1 MSVDSG
7 DKEKKHFSDVN
18 PVSESLD
25 TALGQLN
32 LEGLDR
38 NLKTNPAANPNQSQ
52 STQQNGSQVT
62 NQNSEEASNSGH
74 GGGAVS
80 GSDLNGENGG
90 TDPNMVPQS
99 HMFPPHP
106 QMIGMG
112 FIPFSQMMP
121 IPHQAGFFPP
131 SDFKDAAQGPP
142 PHAPPMG
149 VATPPAPPAAAT
161 AAAAASPVPTPMAA
175 TAPTATPVHP
185 AAGPIL
191 FNNTNDASVFAA
203 PAALTP
209 SFATGA
215 HVNAPAPIDPLWSG
229 PPMGTGSAA
238 ADPVSSSTVEDSAA
252 LEDGLPQK
260 AVGAANLSFRRQT
273 FNALSPNDLVG
284 STSNDS
290 GLSTAESV
298 MGNSAQKSV
307 AAPAA
312 TRRQSVHMDKMF
324 GSKADDNVAITE
336 DNSNNGEGD
345 QGSKTFAAAYPYGGP
360 LLQPNPILSGHHPPG
375 SAHAFG
381 IPSPFPAGYGFTSP
395 FQSFSPVLGPA
406 NTPMQAH
413 SSIAMAHSPLQG
425 APMSAD
431 PTVNPLMV
439 AGAADPDGKRGEH
452 YGVHGDSAATAMQPP
467 QTLPMGLHQQG
478 GTPPPWMYGGHP
490 FGMVPHPHTVPQ
502 KPPHVM
508 GLNPGMAASNNG
520 HHQGRRHAN
529 NRGGKS
535 AHLGNGKNRHN
546 RNYYYGNSNYHEN
559 HQRKLEENSRYA
571 NATLD
576 QFIGNIYS
584 LCKDQ
589 HGCRFLQ
596 MQLDILGPEAA
607 DAIYDET
614 RDYTVELMTDSFGN
628 YLVQKLLEKVTVDQR
643 IALARIAAPHFVRIA
658 SNPHGTRALQKL
670 VECVSTE
677 EEAQIVINS
686 LNGSIVDLSKD
697 LNGNHIVQKCLQKL
711 EPKDVQFIFE
721 AACQHCTEIATH
733 RHGCCVLQR
742 CLDHGSKA
750 QCQAL
755 CDILLKHVDH
765 LTLDPFG
772 NYVVQYIITKEVE
785 QDSYDY
791 TYKVV
796 HLLKPKVIELSL
808 HKFGSNV
815 IEKIIRTR
823 VVSETMILEILN
835 NRGETDVSAL
845 LNDGYGNYVLQ
856 TALDVSHGNNEYL
869 YKRLSDIVRPMM
881 VGSIKNTPHG
891 RRIMG
896 ILQME

>member
-1 MSVDSG
+1 MSIDAG

-18 PVSESLD
+18 PIVGGNLD

-32 LEGLDR
+32 LEGLDH
-38 NLKTNPAANPNQSQ
+38 NLKANSIASPNHKQTIQQSDSQIPSQNHEGASAAENDSDAISGNDP
-52 STQQNGSQVT
+52 
-62 NQNSEEASNSGH
+62 NSE
-74 GGGAVS
+74 
-80 GSDLNGENGG
+80 SDKV
-90 TDPNMVPQS
+90 DPNITAPS
-99 HMFPPHP
+99 HIFPPHP

-112 FIPFSQMMP
+112 FIPFSQVMP
-121 IPHQAGFFPP
+121 IPHHTGFFPS
-131 SDFKDAAQGPP
+131 SDFKDAPQVPP
-142 PHAPPMG
+142 PHPPPMG
-149 VATPPAPPAAAT
+149 VATPPPAAV
-161 AAAAASPVPTPMAA
+161 AAASPVATPMAP

-191 FNNTNDASVFAA
+191 FNNTNDASVFAT

-209 SFATGA
+209 GFATSG

-229 PPMGTGSAA
+229 PPMGHGSAA
-238 ADPVSSSTVEDSAA
+238 ADQISSSTVEDSTA
-252 LEDGLPQK
+252 LEEGLPPK
-260 AVGAANLSFRRQT
+260 DVGTANLSFRRQT
-273 FNALSPNDLVG
+273 FHALSPNDLVG
-284 STSNDS
+284 STGNDT
-290 GLSTAESV
+290 GFPTTESV
-298 MGNSAQKSV
+298 MGNDSQKTSSV

-312 TRRQSVHMDKMF
+312 VRRQSVHMDKMF
-324 GSKADDNVAITE
+324 GSKADDNIATTE
-336 DNSNNGEGD
+336 DAPNDEEDNQS
-345 QGSKTFAAAYPYGGP
+345 SKTFAAAYPYGGP
-360 LLQPNPILSGHHPPG
+360 LLQPNPILSGHHPPA

-395 FQSFSPVLGPA
+395 FQSFSPILGPT

-413 SSIAMAHSPLQG
+413 PSIPMAHSPLQG
-425 APMSAD
+425 TPISTD

-439 AGAADPDGKRGEH
+439 SGTADPNNKHGEQFS
-452 YGVHGDSAATAMQPP
+452 VHSESETTNMRPP
-467 QTLPMGLHQQG
+467 QSFPMGMHQQS
-478 GTPPPWMYGGHP
+478 GTLPPWMYGGHP

-502 KPPHVM
+502 KPPHVV
-508 GLNPGMAASNNG
+508 GINTSMAANNNS
-520 HHQGRRHAN
+520 HHQVRRHAN
-529 NRGGKS
+529 NRGSKS
-535 AHLGNGKNRHN
+535 THLGNGKNKHN
-546 RNYYYGNSNYHEN
+546 KNYYYGSSSYHEN

-596 MQLDILGPEAA
+596 MQLDVLGPEAA
-607 DAIYDET
+607 DAIYEET

-643 IALARIAAPHFVRIA
+643 TILAKIAAPHFVRIA

-670 VECVSTE
+670 VECVNTE

-711 EPKDVQFIFE
+711 QPKDIQFIFD

-742 CLDHGSKA
+742 CLDHGSKT

-755 CDILLKHVDH
+755 CDILLRYVDH

-785 QDSYDY
+785 QGSYDY
-791 TYKVV
+791 TYKIV
-796 HLLKPKVIELSL
+796 HLLRPKVIELSL

-823 VVSETMILEILN
+823 VVSETMVLEILN
-835 NRGETDVSAL
+835 NRGETDVPSL

-856 TALDVSHGNNEYL
+856 TALDVSHENNEYL
-869 YKRLSDIVRPMM
+869 YKRLSDIVKPMM